1 MNTQVRTIYKMKEL
15 NLYRIWQIVNILQDK
30 IDELAEQDVF
40 VYLLGHRS
48 NYVQSHFENFLD
60 YYSFKIEEHYIS
72 VFNDDDVPYEDYTND
87 DFISIPKELL
97 SMNDEEILFW
107 AEKEIKRK
115 LEQQEKDKQSRKE
128 NILLEIER
136 LNKEY
141 KRL

>member
-1 MNTQVRTIYKMKEL
+1 MEQI
-15 NLYRIWQIVNILQDK
+15 NLCRIWQIINILQDK
-30 IDELAEQDVF
+30 IDDLAEQDVF

-48 NYVQSHFENFLD
+48 SYVQSQFENFLD
-60 YYSFKIEEHYIS
+60 YYSFKIEEKYIS
-72 VFNDDDVPYEDYTND
+72 VFNDDGIPYEDYTND
-87 DFISIPKELL
+87 DFLYVSKDLL
-97 SMNDEEILFW
+97 LMTDEQILFW
-107 AEKEIKRK
+107 AEEETKRQ

>member
-1 MNTQVRTIYKMKEL
+1 MKEI

-40 VYLLGHRS
+40 VYLLGHRAS
-48 NYVQSHFENFLD
+48 YVQSQFENFLD
-60 YYSFKIEEHYIS
+60 YYSFKIEEGYIS
-72 VFNDDDVPYEDYTND
+72 VFNDDVIPYETYTND
-87 DFISIPKELL
+87 DFLSVPKELL
-97 SMNDEEILFW
+97 IMSDEEILFW
-107 AEKEIKRK
+107 AEKEIKRQ